1 MNNEQSSETSP
12 LLLPLPFPF
21 PFPLPFPLPLPLLL
35 LLLMLLVLVL
45 VLVLVLLLPLIL
57 ERQSNVL
64 DADTLE
70 GMYNVFLYL
79 WAMFLYLF

>member
-21 PFPLPFPLPLPLLL
+21 PLPFPLPLPLLL
-35 LLLMLLVLVL
+35 LLLMLLVL